1 MEWNKHTANSSFK
14 EVVIFI
20 DYFYKKLIEKI
31 KEKYNVINLDLP
43 IVCNMKSDVNLINNN
58 RVIDFDNYN
67 DKNIYEII
75 YEPDN
80 IIRYYCWFLEL
91 TNNDVVVS
99 KYKQINRDAMINN
112 SSSIEN
118 IMLNFEFF
126 ILEEQKKEEFVL
138 DLINYYWNIFLKIV
152 NSNPLNK
159 NHRLETKEIR
169 CVSLKEIKKTYLVL
183 PIKDAV
189 NKFVSNNGIHL
200 IKDISNK
207 FEHNNNIY
215 LEKSSD
221 SHDFEN
227 TYSLLFFDENSQQVK
242 ELITITFRPNW
253 NTYKKQKSING
264 EKIINNDFTNL
275 LKKDSEVNTCSFKI
289 NFDLL
294 IYYFLNKSDIQE
306 IPSCNSEFIL
316 DKIYKLYFNK

>member
-43 IVCNMKSDVNLINNN
+43 IVCNMKSDVNLLNNN

-126 ILEEQKKEEFVL
+126 ILEEQKKEGPPYGSPSREITWSWHAALSWLQSWVRRAQENFQNAARKL
-138 DLINYYWNIFLKIV
+138 HIV
-152 NSNPLNK
+152 
-159 NHRLETKEIR
+159 
-169 CVSLKEIKKTYLVL
+169 
-183 PIKDAV
+183 
-189 NKFVSNNGIHL
+189 F
-200 IKDISNK
+200 
-207 FEHNNNIY
+207 
-215 LEKSSD
+215 
-221 SHDFEN
+221 
-227 TYSLLFFDENSQQVK
+227 
-242 ELITITFRPNW
+242 
-253 NTYKKQKSING
+253 
-264 EKIINNDFTNL
+264 
-275 LKKDSEVNTCSFKI
+275 
-289 NFDLL
+289 
-294 IYYFLNKSDIQE
+294 NKSNYISRGSPRRTNTTMQGGMIQC
-306 IPSCNSEFIL
+306 PS
-316 DKIYKLYFNK
+316 KTKP